1 MWFFRRM
8 EKIAWT
14 EFVRKYEVLRL
25 VEENRNTLHTMK
37 HRKANWIGQILRKN
51 CPLEGVTENEVE
63 K

>member
-1 MWFFRRM
+1 M